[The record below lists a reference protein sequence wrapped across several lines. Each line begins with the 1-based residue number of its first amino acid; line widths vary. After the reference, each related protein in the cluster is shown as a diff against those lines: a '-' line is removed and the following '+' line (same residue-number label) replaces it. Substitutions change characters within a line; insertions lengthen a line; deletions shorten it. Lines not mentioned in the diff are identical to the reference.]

1 MVQQDMAAVHAD
13 GAASADMTAKPDC
26 KVTQHIASHGMALNV
41 GLSDALDSAQLS
53 ATEPLPAVLL
63 EIAESLCSL
72 SKTPKHQPTHAAQQV
87 TKVRAQP
94 TRAS

>member
-13 GAASADMTAKPDC
+13 GAASDDMTAKPDC
-26 KVTQHIASHGMALNV
+26 KVTQHIASHGMA
-41 GLSDALDSAQLS
+41 LSDALDSAQLS

-72 SKTPKHQPTHAAQQV
+72 SKTPKHQPTHAAQHV
-87 TKVRAQP
+87 TKVRAHP